1 MSVSRMHGHKDSHL
15 AVTSA
20 LSVILAKRIILG
32 CPNKIL
38 TRRVFPVSNAV
49 KGAIIAP
56 QR

>member
-49 KGAIIAP
+49 KGEIIAP